1 MMKLPAL
8 ITLSFLLVGS
18 FTVSSQ
24 TMDWTKQ
31 IITGNSGR
39 FEYSPPYNDFVTVQ
53 TYDPVVKAVNQFNT
67 IFSQSGQDIL
77 IVGNVAFFN
86 AQDSIIKYNLNTFQ
100 RMAAI
105 PDSGLSKMG
114 MFQNRLIVSKQYPLS
129 KYFVEVL
136 DTANLSLIAMV
147 DHISGDC
154 GGVVS
159 VGDTVYVAV
168 NGGWMGTEGKIAVID
183 PAAWTLS
190 REINL
195 GADAI
200 GIFNLYKYNG
210 RIYSVNKTPYGMPAV
225 GSVSVY
231 NPATGSHVN
240 QMISVKVSNGTGI
253 KDSTLYFIMN
263 EGIGSFRLNSMK
275 IADTTLVMDPGS
287 AMFTYILSSA
297 IDTLN
302 NLIYANIGD
311 FATPGYCLVSNL
323 AGDSITSFS
332 TGISSDVVGVDYR
345 KFPVGISN
353 TVAEV
358 PVLSVYPNPAGEMIT
373 LHYQGGLTPQL
384 VTITDVYGKNVFMA
398 EERFD
403 GSGKMNISV
412 DNLPSGLYCLVLKIN
427 SGPIAVKF
435 IKQK

>member
-1 MMKLPAL
+1 MKLPAL
-8 ITLSFLLVGS
+8 ITLSLLLVGS

-39 FEYSPPYNDFVTVQ
+39 FEYSPPYNDFVAVQ
-53 TYDPVVKAVNQFNT
+53 SYDPVVKAVNQFNT
-67 IFSQSGQDIL
+67 VFTQSGQDIL

-105 PDSGLSKMG
+105 PDSGLARLG

-136 DTANLSLIAMV
+136 DTANLSLIAQV

-154 GGVVS
+154 GGVIS
-159 VGDTVYVAV
+159 IGDTVYVAV

-183 PAAWTLS
+183 PSTWTLS

-195 GADAI
+195 GANAI
-200 GIFNLYKYNG
+200 GIFNLYKYDG
-210 RIYSVNKTPYGMPAV
+210 KIYSVNKTPYGMPAV
-225 GSVSVY
+225 GSVSAY
-231 NPATGSHVN
+231 DPSTGGHIN
-240 QMISVKVSNGTGI
+240 QLISVKVSNGTGI
-253 KDSTLYFIMN
+253 QDSTLYFMMN

-275 IADTTLVMDPGS
+275 IADTTIVRDPGS

-302 NLIYANIGD
+302 NRIYTNIGD
-311 FATPGYCLVSNL
+311 FITPGYCLVSNL

-345 KFPVGISN
+345 KFPVGVTN
-353 TVAEV
+353 KNAET
-358 PVLSVYPNPAGEMIT
+358 PVLSVYPNPAVDRIT
-373 LHYQGGLTPQL
+373 LRYTGKMDIQTIL
-384 VTITDVYGKNVFMA
+384 ITDIFGKTVFMY
-398 EERFD
+398 E
-403 GSGKMNISV
+403 MNLGESALPDV
-412 DNLPSGLYCLVLKIN
+412 PVANLPAGLYCLMLKT
-427 SGPIAVKF
+427 SGEAVVAKF
-435 IKQK
+435 MKR

>member
-1 MMKLPAL
+1 MKLPAL
-8 ITLSFLLVGS
+8 ITLSLLLAGS

-53 TYDPVVKAVNQFNT
+53 TYDPAAQAVNQFNT
-67 IFSQSGQDIL
+67 IFTQSGQDIL

-136 DTANLSLIAMV
+136 DTSNLSLIAMV

-154 GGVVS
+154 GGVIS
-159 VGDTVYVAV
+159 LGDTVYVAV

-183 PAAWTLS
+183 PATWTLS

-195 GADAI
+195 GPDAI
-200 GIFNLYKYNG
+200 GIFNLYKYDG
-210 RIYSVNKTPYGMPAV
+210 KIYSVNKTPYGMPAA

-231 NPATGSHVN
+231 DPSTGSHIN

-253 KDSTLYFIMN
+253 KDSTLYFMMN

-275 IADTTLVMDPGS
+275 ISDTTIVGDPGS

-302 NLIYANIGD
+302 NLIYTNIGD
-311 FATPGYCLVSNL
+311 FTTPGYCLVSNL

-345 KFPVGISN
+345 KFPVGILN
-353 TVAEV
+353 TTAMV
-358 PVLSVYPNPAGEMIT
+358 PGLSVYPNPAGEMIT
-373 LHYQGGLTPQL
+373 LHYHGEQTPQL
-384 VTITDVYGKNVFMA
+384 VTITDVYGKTVFKS
-398 EERFD
+398 EEQFN
-403 GSGKMNISV
+403 GSGKLNISL
-412 DNLPSGLYCLVLKIN
+412 DNLPSGLYCLVLKTN
-427 SGPIAVKF
+427 NGPITVKF
-435 IKQK
+435 IKK